1 MTAVKTRVVLAVA
14 VTTAILMTA
23 CSKTEQ
29 GTQPAANAPATPASG
44 LDGKSKE
51 DLARIR
57 ELMEKEEARKQAQE
71 AKDKKHANSRI
82 KITPRA
88 NERWVSR
95 PSSNFWPVKYAKFS
109 K

>member
-71 AKDKKHANSRI
+71 TKSKSLQEQMKDGSR
-82 KITPRA
+82 A
-88 NERWVSR
+88 
-95 PSSNFWPVKYAKFS
+95 PVPTFGR
-109 K
+109 